1 MKKGK
6 RILYPE
12 YSTQQRFH
20 SDSTEKS
27 KALQTKQIKFNT
39 TKPAFT
45 VNAKRTSLEEKE
57 KATTKNKKL
66 MNGRAHQ

>member
-1 MKKGK
+1 VKKGK

-12 YSTQQRFH
+12 YSTQQGFH
-20 SDSTEKS
+20 SHSTEKS
-27 KALQTKQIKFNT
+27 KALQTKQRKFST

-45 VNAKRTSLEEKE
+45 VNAKRTSPEEKE